1 MPKTPRISLTQ
12 QGEQLVA
19 TARESRLAA
28 QRFRA
33 AVARFGLE
41 MPEHLQRFHDAML
54 DIRRTARGLEPA
66 VATGAARRLM
76 AAE

>member
-1 MPKTPRISLTQ
+1 MTKTPKSTLTQ
-12 QGEQLVA
+12 QGEDLVA

-33 AVARFGLE
+33 AVARFGTE
-41 MPEHLQRFHDAML
+41 MPAHLQRFHDAML

-66 VATGAARRLM
+66 PTGPGMPQLM